1 MQRRGLDADGILLN
15 AGLDADVVDSP
26 GQRIDSDALAYVI
39 QQLWRELQDESM
51 SLSPS
56 VIPPGSFYLM
66 GKIAIHEPNLGK
78 ALQMAAW
85 FMGMATDAYRV
96 ELDIRDSSARLGIV
110 LQDPSFDPDRLLA
123 GMLLMAYHRFASWL
137 IAENIT
143 LNEVAFNFP
152 PPEEVREYSY
162 LYPGNHLFE
171 ASWLGFTFPRRF
183 LDCETRQDAGALKL
197 FMRRCPR
204 EFFQRPRTDF
214 SLSSEIQLL
223 LGKRFNEGFPS
234 IEVAAELMHMTK
246 RTLIRKL
253 KEEGTSYQQIKDR
266 VRRDKAI
273 RLLTL
278 NTLSVGQIA
287 EKLGF
292 SDSAVF
298 ARAFKGWT
306 GASPSQYRRDR

>member
-1 MQRRGLDADGILLN
+1 MGRTYCDDASVDRPDRPDPTRQRLPPTVRDGDGGS
-15 AGLDADVVDSP
+15 AGGEDV
-26 GQRIDSDALAYVI
+26 G
-39 QQLWRELQDESM
+39 E
-51 SLSPS
+51 
-56 VIPPGSFYLM
+56 
-66 GKIAIHEPNLGK
+66 
-78 ALQMAAW
+78 
-85 FMGMATDAYRV
+85 RV
-96 ELDIRDSSARLGIV
+96 EYGGDL
-110 LQDPSFDPDRLLA
+110 
-123 GMLLMAYHRFASWL
+123 HRFASWL

-143 LNEVAFNFP
+143 LNEVAFDFP

-162 LYPGNHLFE
+162 LYPGKHLFD
-171 ASWLGFTFPRRF
+171 ASWLGFTFPKRF
-183 LDCETRQDAGALKL
+183 LDCEIRQDAGALKL

-204 EFFQRPRTDF
+204 EFFQQPRTDF

-223 LGKRFNEGFPS
+223 LGKRFNEGLPS

-266 VRRDKAI
+266 LRRDKAV
-273 RLLTL
+273 RLLSL

-298 ARAFKGWT
+298 ARAFKAWT
-306 GASPSQYRRDR
+306 GASPSDYRRDEKARPGV